1 MDDLTDVER
10 PGMDQREIDQWCMF
24 MHLGLLAGYAVPLG
38 GLVVPIV
45 LWQLKKNESPQID
58 QHGRMIASA
67 MVAFVLYG
75 IVAGILCLVLVGFV
89 LLFAVGICSVV
100 FPIIGGLKAND
111 GEYWPY
117 PLVPKLF

>member
-1 MDDLTDVER
+1 MDYLTDVER
-10 PGMDQREIDQWCMF
+10 PDMGQREINQWGMF

-45 LWQLKKNESPQID
+45 LWQLKKDESPQID
-58 QHGRMIASA
+58 QHGRMVASA

-75 IVAGILCLVLVGFV
+75 ILAGLLCIVLIGFF
-89 LLFAVGICSVV
+89 LLPAVGICGVV
-100 FPIIGGLKAND
+100 FPIIGGIKAHE

-117 PLVPKLF
+117 PLVPRLF

>member
-1 MDDLTDVER
+1 MEDLTDLER
-10 PGMDQREIDQWCMF
+10 PGTDQREINQWCMF

-45 LWQLKKNESPQID
+45 LWQLKKDESPQID

-67 MVAFVLYG
+67 IVAFVLYG
-75 IVAGILCLVLVGFV
+75 ILAGLLCLVFIGFILVPV
-89 LLFAVGICSVV
+89 VGICGVV
-100 FPIIGGLKAND
+100 FPIIGGIKAND

>member
-1 MDDLTDVER
+1 MDDLTDLER
-10 PGMDQREIDQWCMF
+10 PGMDQREINQWCMF

-45 LWQLKKNESPQID
+45 LWQLKKDESAQID

-75 IVAGILCLVLVGFV
+75 ILAGLLCFVVIGLVL
-89 LLFAVGICSVV
+89 LPAVGICGVV
-100 FPIIGGLKAND
+100 FPIIGGIKAND
-111 GEYWPY
+111 GEYWSY